1 MCEVKRVELRDTKQ
15 KVPFFL
21 NCGEQTESNIVL
33 TVTHSASSCCETRP
47 SGKLSA
53 EVLYPEKSS
62 AFGAVERTHGGC
74 FGSASG
80 CNMQQETRSLC
91 FTLCPFLCMILEFW
105 LSSLSKRGKR
115 TLEAKT
121 LNQETK
127 HGNLTEIQF
136 RLAKKR
142 NFTKTSREI
151 EKWTGIERVEC
162 LFYIINVKR
171 TLFGTIILNSLEEG
185 H

>member
-115 TLEAKT
+115 TLETKT